1 LTDIENQI
9 KELIK
14 KYQIHTNYND
24 QTEIFE
30 INNNI
35 SLEKVMNKINKII
48 NTNNNL
54 SIEDIKIDTLTTT
67 ISTLESDN
75 NYLKQNK
82 LLELKNIGLIEK
94 TKQLELNANIKI
106 EQEKTT
112 QEQEKT
118 KQLELNANIKI
129 EQEKTKQL
137 ELNANINTE
146 QEKTKQLELE
156 YKTMQLKL
164 ELYKLSS
171 IIP

>member
-1 LTDIENQI
+1 MNIMTDIENQI
-9 KELIK
+9 KELIR
-14 KYQIHTNYND
+14 KYQLQTIYND

-35 SLEKVMNKINKII
+35 SLERIMNKINKIVD
-48 NTNNNL
+48 TNNNL

-82 LLELKNIGLIEK
+82 LLELKNISIIEK
-94 TKQLELNANIKI
+94 TK
-106 EQEKTT
+106 

-118 KQLELNANIKI
+118 KQLEISANIKI

-137 ELNANINTE
+137 ELQIELFKLTNNI
-146 QEKTKQLELE
+146 K
-156 YKTMQLKL
+156 
-164 ELYKLSS
+164 
-171 IIP
+171 

>member
-1 LTDIENQI
+1 MTCIENQI

-24 QTEIFE
+24 YTEIFQV
-30 INNNI
+30 NNNI
-35 SLEKVMNKINKII
+35 SLEKIMSKIDNIVNI
-48 NTNNNL
+48 NNNPL
-54 SIEDIKIDTLTTT
+54 IEDIKTDSLITT

-75 NYLKQNK
+75 NYHKQNK

-118 KQLELNANIKI
+118 KQIEINVNIKI
-129 EQEKTKQL
+129 
-137 ELNANINTE
+137 E

-164 ELYKLSS
+164 ELYKLSGK
-171 IIP
+171 II